1 LDTDSQKISQIRG
14 IKLPIDFVVDLTLVL
29 LVALK
34 VVVVF
39 LLDVSP
45 QVGRLGELVAA
56 HGTLHIV
63 HKNQSEKTKG
73 SDPDDGFNAGLKER
87 KNPLY

>member
-1 LDTDSQKISQIRG
+1 MA
-14 IKLPIDFVVDLTLVL
+14 IDFVVDLTLVL

-56 HGTLHIV
+56 HGTLH
-63 HKNQSEKTKG
+63 KNQSEKTKG
-73 SDPDDGFNAGLKER
+73 SDPDDGFNAGLKEQ